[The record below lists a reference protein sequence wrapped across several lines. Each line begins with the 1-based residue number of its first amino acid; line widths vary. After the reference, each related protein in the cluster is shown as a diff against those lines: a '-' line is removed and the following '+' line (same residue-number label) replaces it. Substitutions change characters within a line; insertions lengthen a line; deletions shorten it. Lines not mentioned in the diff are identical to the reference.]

1 MEASIRESIEKSRPE
16 LSASSVSSYVKLLS
30 RIVKKLDDGEELI
43 TALKSKD
50 SSLASSQ
57 KIWANHVLP

>member
-30 RIVKKLDDGEELI
+30 RIVKKLDSF
-43 TALKSKD
+43 K
-50 SSLASSQ
+50 
-57 KIWANHVLP
+57 